1 MISRAA
7 IGAADVLSA
16 SGALAHGLIVRT
28 VTATATAVQNT
39 SANLV
44 LAAMCGS

>member
-7 IGAADVLSA
+7 IGAADLLSD
-16 SGALAHGLIVRT
+16 SALAQGLIVRM
-28 VTATATAVQNT
+28 VTATAMAIQKT

-44 LAAMCGS
+44 LAAMSAS